1 MASGEWMDGWKGRR
15 KARLAVE
22 LFGLSCVS
30 FAILS
35 LVKLPFWVL
44 ARLSCSVWAMKLAVL
59 MVVSDNVSVS
69 LS

>member
-1 MASGEWMDGWKGRR
+1 MYGWKGRR

-35 LVKLPFWVL
+35 LVKL
-44 ARLSCSVWAMKLAVL
+44 LSCVL
-59 MVVSDNVSVS
+59 GR
-69 LS
+69 L